1 MIDSLQF
8 KYVQQHF
15 SRDRFIIILELHDV
29 KIKLNISIQF
39 CSRRNM
45 KIMLPSDLVCSIIM
59 HPTQTTKEDDTFISL
74 RTPCTKLF
82 RLIFDKY

>member
-1 MIDSLQF
+1 MIDSSQF
-8 KYVQQHF
+8 KYVQQRF
-15 SRDRFIIILELHDV
+15 SSDRFIIILELHDV
-29 KIKLNISIQF
+29 PKKINISIRF

-45 KIMLPSDLVCSIIM
+45 KIMLPIDLVCSIIM

-82 RLIFDKY
+82 RLNFY